1 MYNNLLLS
9 NLIKNYKIIK
19 LYMSIFLNY
28 LISPVR
34 RFRLPTGITVFGVG
48 GLSYNIYQAK
58 KSARLSQQRHA
69 EQLNALR
76 EHHEQT
82 NQALQAL
89 SQENLRLRQELER
102 FTEASKNSVNKF
114 IDDNNFLPSMDD
126 IRNFLDYL
134 NSFSI
139 TDQIVL
145 MNLLSSLLLLSFLIS
160 ALFLFYSDYL
170 IERFNIIN
178 KYPKVY
184 KILMLRNKIKF
195 LTLKINIFI
204 SLILLLNMI
213 FINIYVLI

>member
-1 MYNNLLLS
+1 M
-9 NLIKNYKIIK
+9 I
-19 LYMSIFLNY
+19 
-28 LISPVR
+28 
-34 RFRLPTGITVFGVG
+34 
-48 GLSYNIYQAK
+48 
-58 KSARLSQQRHA
+58 
-69 EQLNALR
+69 
-76 EHHEQT
+76 
-82 NQALQAL
+82 
-89 SQENLRLRQELER
+89 
-102 FTEASKNSVNKF
+102 NSVNKF

-126 IRNFLDYL
+126 ITNFLDYL

>member
-1 MYNNLLLS
+1 
-9 NLIKNYKIIK
+9 
-19 LYMSIFLNY
+19 MSIFLNY

-34 RFRLPTGITVFGVG
+34 RFRLPTGITVSQIKKYLFYLGGVG